1 MEELENQNQPEEIK
15 PEQDITSESDL
26 QNAPIPQTEEQE
38 VGEEAVENYST
49 FSKEEIVTAVEGLSD
64 EDITA
69 AKHKIFSLKDVFDQI
84 IAAEK
89 ETALASFIEQ
99 GGNKDDFEFS
109 GDALNERFFAA
120 IKKYN
125 KRKAEYLEQAEK
137 KRDENLKDKLAI
149 LNEFKSLIQNEEN
162 MQRAFEQF
170 HELQNKWRNT
180 GAVPSAKAQ
189 DLWMTYKLYS
199 DKFYELIK
207 RNRELQDLD
216 WRKNLEMKMV
226 LCEKAEELILEPS
239 LNKALSNLGAL
250 QNRWREVGPVSRDK
264 KNELWERFKAATDK
278 IYERRKEHFNEVK
291 IKQQKNIEEK
301 KVLLEK
307 IQQLIATP
315 VNKANEWIEKGKE
328 VAQIQNDYKKIGFAD
343 KKSNEEVWIK
353 FKAACDSFY
362 HSKNE
367 FFQTIKKEF
376 ATNQQLKTDLIVHA
390 ENLKESTDWK
400 KATEEIKQLQVE
412 WKKIGSSGEKSNQR
426 IWERFRAACD
436 GFFERKKQH
445 YNNIET
451 EQQDNLIRKSQLT
464 DEVEAFIS
472 SEAADENIEH
482 LKNFQRRWSE
492 LGNVPF
498 EKKNE
503 IQSRFKAAIDKHFNA
518 IDGKQREQR
527 KSGNYE
533 WKPTAK
539 PGTEKGSIHNR
550 MSSLEHEVQTWENNL
565 GFFAKSKNADSLKQ
579 EFEDKI
585 NKAKEEIKKLK
596 EQLQNISHPV

>member
-1 MEELENQNQPEEIK
+1 MEELENQSQPEEIK

-26 QNAPIPQTEEQE
+26 QNAPIPHEEQE
-38 VGEEAVENYST
+38 VAEDAVENYST
-49 FSKEEIVTAVEGLSD
+49 YSKEEIVTAVEGLAD
-64 EDITA
+64 EDITT

-109 GDALNERFFAA
+109 GDSLNERFFAA

-291 IKQQKNIEEK
+291 VKQQKNIEA
-301 KVLLEK
+301 LLTYDRLMNYRYHDKFE
-307 IQQLIATP
+307 IISYGSRQYLS
-315 VNKANEWIEKGKE
+315 
-328 VAQIQNDYKKIGFAD
+328 QNGYFSFAD
-343 KKSNEEVWIK
+343 EG
-353 FKAACDSFY
+353 
-362 HSKNE
+362 
-367 FFQTIKKEF
+367 
-376 ATNQQLKTDLIVHA
+376 LI
-390 ENLKESTDWK
+390 
-400 KATEEIKQLQVE
+400 
-412 WKKIGSSGEKSNQR
+412 
-426 IWERFRAACD
+426 
-436 GFFERKKQH
+436 
-445 YNNIET
+445 
-451 EQQDNLIRKSQLT
+451 
-464 DEVEAFIS
+464 
-472 SEAADENIEH
+472 
-482 LKNFQRRWSE
+482 
-492 LGNVPF
+492 
-498 EKKNE
+498 
-503 IQSRFKAAIDKHFNA
+503 
-518 IDGKQREQR
+518 
-527 KSGNYE
+527 
-533 WKPTAK
+533 
-539 PGTEKGSIHNR
+539 
-550 MSSLEHEVQTWENNL
+550 
-565 GFFAKSKNADSLKQ
+565 
-579 EFEDKI
+579 
-585 NKAKEEIKKLK
+585 
-596 EQLQNISHPV
+596 